1 MILKRGFLMFLTN
14 VWFEPNIFQAKTM
27 ACNPLNVND
36 GNNKKH
42 RSHAR
47 SHATCLNNKNIF
59 MRCEQVN
66 NFSCAY
72 VRNYFSLTAF
82 SYLPTTDLIFIFFLS
97 VCVSVLLFTYSH
109 LIKINI
115 KTIAYHVNDLKITF
129 TGRSHDSHE
138 G

>member
-1 MILKRGFLMFLTN
+1 MFLTN
-14 VWFEPNIFQAKTM
+14 VWFEPSIFQAKTM

-36 GNNKKH
+36 GNNKKR

-47 SHATCLNNKNIF
+47 SHDMCLNNKNIF
-59 MRCEQVN
+59 MQCEQVN

-72 VRNYFSLTAF
+72 VRNYFS
-82 SYLPTTDLIFIFFLS
+82 PTPFTYFLDTFCIFIFFLLT
-97 VCVSVLLFTYSH
+97 CVSVLLFTCSH
-109 LIKINI
+109 LNKINI
-115 KTIAYHVNDLKITF
+115 KTIAYHVNDLKNSF